1 MSQHSDTRRI
11 IESRIAVRIRSV
23 TVQKMS
29 ITAATPVSTS
39 NLQII
44 ETSLPG
50 VLLIQPRVFGDAR
63 GFFMETYRQNVLA
76 EAGIAETF
84 VQDNHSRSARGVL
97 RGLHYQLLRP
107 QAKLCRVAQG
117 EVLDVAVDIR
127 VGSPHFGKWV
137 AVVLSE
143 ENRTQI
149 YIPQG
154 FAHGF
159 VVRSETAD
167 FLYKCSDYF
176 DASDDRGVLWND
188 PALGIDWAE
197 PSPLI
202 SEKDQRYLPLAGI
215 AHDQLPRFE
224 R

>member
-1 MSQHSDTRRI
+1 MQANAGT
-11 IESRIAVRIRSV
+11 
-23 TVQKMS
+23 KLG
-29 ITAATPVSTS
+29 TA
-39 NLQII
+39 NLQIT

-76 EAGIAETF
+76 EAGVHETF
-84 VQDNHSRSARGVL
+84 VQDNHSRSSRGVL
-97 RGLHYQLLRP
+97 RGLHYQLRQP

-117 EVLDVAVDIR
+117 EVLDVAVDVR
-127 VGSPHFGKWV
+127 LGSPNFGKWV
-137 AVVLSE
+137 GVILSG
-143 ENRTQI
+143 ENHAQL

-159 VVRSETAD
+159 VVRSESAD

-188 PALGIDWAE
+188 PAIGIDWQTGE
-197 PSPLI
+197 PNI
-202 SEKDQRYLPLAGI
+202 SEKDTRYLPLLKI
-215 AHDQLPRFE
+215 AHDNLPRYQP
-224 R
+224 

>member
-1 MSQHSDTRRI
+1 MLMHAAA
-11 IESRIAVRIRSV
+11 AV
-23 TVQKMS
+23 
-29 ITAATPVSTS
+29 PETS

-76 EAGIAETF
+76 EAGIHETF
-84 VQDNHSRSARGVL
+84 VQDNHSRSSRGVL
-97 RGLHYQLLRP
+97 RGLHYQLRRP

-117 EVLDVAVDIR
+117 EVLDIAVDIR
-127 VGSPHFGKWV
+127 LGSPNFGEWV
-137 AVVLSE
+137 GVVLSG
-143 ENRTQI
+143 ENHTQI
-149 YIPQG
+149 YIPKG

-176 DASDDRGVLWND
+176 DAADDRGVLWND
-188 PALGIDWAE
+188 PKLAVDWDTE
-197 PSPLI
+197 SPII
-202 SEKDQRYLPLAGI
+202 SDKDQRYLPLAEI
-215 AHDQLPRFE
+215 AHGQLPRYE